1 MWTRNIDMDGL
12 HKSAGKVEAV
22 LKAPRPNDV
31 AEVRLFLVLTNY
43 YNGFMPNLSTVVHP
57 LTKSKNGQNG
67 ARQHSTK

>member
-12 HKSAGKVEAV
+12 RKSAGKVEAV
-22 LKAPRPNDV
+22 LKASRPNDV

-57 LTKSKNGQNG
+57 LTQLLEKNHQ
-67 ARQHSTK
+67 